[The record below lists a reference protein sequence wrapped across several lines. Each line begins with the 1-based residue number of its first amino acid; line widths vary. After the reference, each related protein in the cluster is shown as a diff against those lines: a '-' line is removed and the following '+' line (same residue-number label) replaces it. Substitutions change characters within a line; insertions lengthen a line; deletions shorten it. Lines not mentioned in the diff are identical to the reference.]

1 MNYPGCL
8 ISPEAKW
15 FRNSLSLALVLGA
28 LLVMGIGCGV
38 REARL
43 GKGAAFAGEF
53 RWSAGNT
60 TRLLRNAHYFKLMGQ
75 PELALK
81 ELEEAHRLD
90 PGNMQVADALA
101 QYYDDL
107 GMGARAQQTYRET
120 LALVPDNPVLQNNL
134 CFSYYQAGDYSQA
147 ETCYRQ
153 TIARQPNNQAA
164 RNTLGLVL
172 CRQGRQAEA
181 RQLWQEAE
189 GEAVAAQK
197 LGEALAAL
205 GMAGEVRY
213 AQPTRTNSGEQ
224 PYANHSPP
232 GGRPAA
238 DVAAAPASPPPP
250 PASSPA
256 AKGGMTL
263 PTPAPPPEAGAVK
276 LAATLPPQQIAAD
289 PPSREIPLQ
298 KIPRPREDRVS
309 LSSSPPPR
317 EIAAPASPNRAAP
330 QPALAGQ
337 VARLGAVGK
346 STPVQPRAIPP
357 TPLPARE
364 LMETNIAIRN
374 GNGIH
379 YLAHDVRSQLS
390 QEGFNVVDINN
401 FRDFGVERTVIY
413 YRPDAER
420 VATTLNNKFFPQAE
434 LKSAPLLADSI
445 DIKVILGRE
454 LGPQQHAEAP
464 LMAAPKRL

>member
-1 MNYPGCL
+1 
-8 ISPEAKW
+8 
-15 FRNSLSLALVLGA
+15 VL
-28 LLVMGIGCGV
+28 GIGCGL
-38 REARL
+38 RDPRL
-43 GKGAAFAGEF
+43 GRGSEFAGGF
-53 RWSAGNT
+53 RWAAGDAS
-60 TRLLRNAHYFKLMGQ
+60 RLIRNAHYFKLMGQ

-90 PGNMQVADALA
+90 PGNLQVADTLA

-134 CFSYYQAGDYSQA
+134 CFSYYQAGDYNQA

-153 TIARQPNNQAA
+153 TLARQPNNQAA
-164 RNTLGLVL
+164 RNNLGLVL
-172 CRQGRQAEA
+172 CRLGRQAEA

-224 PYANHSPP
+224 PYGDHSPP
-232 GGRPAA
+232 GGRLAADPAA
-238 DVAAAPASPPPP
+238 ATAGPPPP
-250 PASSPA
+250 PAPSPA
-256 AKGGMTL
+256 AKGGMIL
-263 PTPAPPPEAGAVK
+263 PTPAPPAGPPAVK
-276 LAATLPPQQIAAD
+276 LAAAPAPLHIAPAS
-289 PPSREIPLQ
+289 PSTTVSRETPLQ
-298 KIPRPREDRVS
+298 KLPKNPGPQEDRVS
-309 LSSSPPPR
+309 PSPPAPPR
-317 EIAAPASPNRAAP
+317 GIAAPASLNRAAP

-337 VARLGAVGK
+337 LDPQGAPGK
-346 STPVQPRAIPP
+346 STPMQPRAIPRS
-357 TPLPARE
+357 PLTARE

-379 YLAHDVRSQLS
+379 YLAHEVRSQLS

-401 FRDFGVERTVIY
+401 FRDFEVERTVIY

-420 VATTLNNKFFPQAE
+420 VATTLNNKFFPRAE
-434 LKSAPLLADSI
+434 LKPEPLLADSI
-445 DIKVILGRE
+445 DIKVILGRD

-464 LMAAPKRL
+464 LAAAPKRL